1 MRIASEEVGWR
12 RLAGGSVLAA
22 AVAVTLVVAV
32 CGCRSKGPG
41 GVSRE
46 EATALLRQ
54 EAAAIKATGE
64 KLDPVLRVK
73 ATWTLAEATATERP
87 ADADRPWAGV
97 IRFHIRAETQD
108 SDGKVLVDEKDKRFD
123 YLWSASLKRWL
134 IQPSAS

>member
-1 MRIASEEVGWR
+1 MREATD
-12 RLAGGSVLAA
+12 GGRYLGRAA
-22 AVAVTLVVAV
+22 AAATAGAIALGLLL
-32 CGCRSKGPG
+32 GCRGKGPG

-46 EATALLRQ
+46 EVTALLRQ
-54 EAAAIKATGE
+54 EAQAIKATGE

-87 ADADRPWAGV
+87 GDADRPWAGV

-108 SDGKVLVDEKDKRFD
+108 SDGAVLVDEKDKRFD

>member
-1 MRIASEEVGWR
+1 MSGSSEIVGAGR
-12 RLAGGSVLAA
+12 RTRRAAGAALAA
-22 AVAVTLVVAV
+22 VLVLGGAWA
-32 CGCRSKGPG
+32 CRGKGPG

-46 EATALLRQ
+46 EVTALLRQ
-54 EAAAIKATGE
+54 EAQAIKATGE

-87 ADADRPWAGV
+87 GDADRPWAGV

-108 SDGKVLVDEKDKRFD
+108 SDGSVLVDEKDKRFD

-134 IQPSAS
+134 IQPAS